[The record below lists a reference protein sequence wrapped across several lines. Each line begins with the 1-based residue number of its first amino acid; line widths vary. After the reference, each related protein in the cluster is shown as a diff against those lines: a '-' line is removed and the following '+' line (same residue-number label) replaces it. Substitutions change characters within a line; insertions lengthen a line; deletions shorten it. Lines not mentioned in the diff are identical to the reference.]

1 MGNTIKFCL
10 WKNTEMKRKHVDS
23 EQWFRTAEELLK
35 SYLEPRFTPV
45 IPALRML
52 QQEDW

>member
-10 WKNTEMKRKHVDS
+10 WKNTKIKRKDVYS
-23 EQWFRTAEELLK
+23 EQWFRTAELLK
-35 SYLEPRFTPV
+35 SYLESRFTPV

-52 QQEDW
+52 RQEDW